1 MSPNDLPMAPHHRHS
16 IRLLGYD
23 YSQAGAYF
31 VTICTQGRACLF
43 GDIADGEMR
52 LNDAGGLVQAV
63 WDEIPGHY
71 AGIDI
76 DLFQIMPNHI
86 HGIIII
92 GITPVGAGPCACP
105 EPGQTHT
112 GQPRGVAPTLSLPDV
127 VHRFKT
133 LTTKRYA
140 DGVKQYGWTP
150 FPGRVWQRNYYEHII
165 RNNESLNRIRA
176 YIINNPL
183 QWELDRENPIV
194 GAVREPPLP
203 KDEPW
208 RI

>member
-1 MSPNDLPMAPHHRHS
+1 MSPNDLPGAAYHRHS
-16 IRLLGYD
+16 IRLRGYD

-43 GDIADGEMR
+43 GDITDGEMG
-52 LNDAGGLVQAV
+52 LNDIGMVAADTWQWLAAQYDYVV
-63 WDEIPGHY
+63 LDEWV
-71 AGIDI
+71 
-76 DLFQIMPNHI
+76 IMPNHL
-86 HGIIII
+86 HAIIII
-92 GITPVGAGPCACP
+92 RDC
-105 EPGQTHT
+105 
-112 GQPRGVAPTLSLPDV
+112 RGVSRTAPPGKPKPIGGLIGA
-127 VHRFKT
+127 FKT
-133 LTTKRYA
+133 VGTRRINEMRNTP
-140 DGVKQYGWTP
+140 GVP
-150 FPGRVWQRNYYEHII
+150 VWQRNYYEHII